1 MKSGSQ
7 SQVIF
12 EFVIPTVTGLRVPK
26 SPSPDGCSTVA
37 VAAPAPLSLGQVLVG
52 FIHHSPPPCLSP
64 GQSQAKLCS
73 PWSCREVL
81 PESLT
86 VLLTSVLCS
95 AVIYPCGK
103 AAAMMGGEPG

>member
-1 MKSGSQ
+1 M
-7 SQVIF
+7 
-12 EFVIPTVTGLRVPK
+12 PK

-52 FIHHSPPPCLSP
+52 FNHHLPSSLLSP
-64 GQSQAKLCS
+64 GQSQAEQQLLCS

-86 VLLTSVLCS
+86 ALLTSVLCS
-95 AVIYPCGK
+95 AVINPCGK
-103 AAAMMGGEPG
+103 AAAVMGGEPG